1 MGDHPTHIQKKRT
14 MMKDRVGCVRA
25 STYNLP
31 AEGHSY
37 GMKTV
42 QADEGV
48 GTSESICAWAGFNVS
63 VFTNAFPLC
72 RSYLELGHRQSLP
85 GEEEQQVDCVLE
97 RPRCQARVSKILK

>member
-25 STYNLP
+25 STYSLP

-37 GMKTV
+37 GMKTE

-48 GTSESICAWAGFNVS
+48 GTSKRILLFC
-63 VFTNAFPLC
+63 C
-72 RSYLELGHRQSLP
+72 I
-85 GEEEQQVDCVLE
+85 
-97 RPRCQARVSKILK
+97 SKWFVAKY